1 MSYYVRFKIVWGR
14 KGFGP
19 RISTSRD
26 AVLARVEEYLRTE
39 GTYDA
44 NAWIDEFRAAF
55 VGKGGDIKVLEEVW
69 SIGLVTFVSACFP
82 GVPFRARGRGEE
94 REDAWQFECC
104 DGKLTRES
112 SYDGERAGVAQD
124 AALLTAWPGSLELS
138 RVVSQA
144 GSRSFIAEILGE
156 QPRTAQLA
164 ALTIKRKGGR
174 LPRALVYVGPL
185 EQEAFERIRALIDDR
200 YRVPG
205 TPVSE
210 IPHPQTSLEQRIEEA
225 RPFGG

>member
-19 RISTSRD
+19 RIPTSRQ
-26 AVLARVEEYLRTE
+26 AVLARVEEYLGRE
-39 GTYDA
+39 GTYKADD
-44 NAWIDEFRAAF
+44 WMDEFRAAF
-55 VGKGGDIKVLEEVW
+55 VGRGGDIKALEEEW

-94 REDAWQFECC
+94 RGDAWQFDCC

-112 SYDGERAGVAQD
+112 SSDGERAG
-124 AALLTAWPGSLELS
+124 AAGAAAPMPNWPRPLELS
-138 RVVSQA
+138 RVVSQV
-144 GSRSFIAEILGE
+144 GSRSFITEIIGE
-156 QPRTAQLA
+156 QPVTAQLA

-185 EQEAFERIRALIDDR
+185 EQAGFERIRDLIDDR
-200 YRVPG
+200 YRVQQFRNATTLLADP
-205 TPVSE
+205 TATADD
-210 IPHPQTSLEQRIEEA
+210 PQ
-225 RPFGG
+225 GY

>member
-14 KGFGP
+14 KGCGP
-19 RISTSRD
+19 RITASRD

-39 GTYDA
+39 GTYVADD
-44 NAWIDEFRAAF
+44 WIDEFRAAF
-55 VGKGGDIKVLEEVW
+55 VGKGGDIKVLEEEW

-94 REDAWQFECC
+94 RGDAWQFECC

-112 SYDGERAGVAQD
+112 SFYGERAGVAQD
-124 AALLTAWPGSLELS
+124 VAALTDWPGPLEVS

-156 QPRTAQLA
+156 QPGTAGLG
-164 ALTIKRKGGR
+164 ALTMKRKGSR

-185 EQEAFERIRALIDDR
+185 EQEAFERIRDLIDDR
-200 YRVPG
+200 YRVQQFRTLTALG
-205 TPVSE
+205 ADATATADD
-210 IPHPQTSLEQRIEEA
+210 PQ
-225 RPFGG
+225 GY

>member
-1 MSYYVRFKIVWGR
+1 VSYYVRFKIVWGC

-19 RISTSRD
+19 RIRASRD

-44 NAWIDEFRAAF
+44 DDWVDEFRAAIA
-55 VGKGGDIKVLEEVW
+55 GKAVDIKLVDEEW
-69 SIGLVTFVSACFP
+69 AIGLLTFVSACFP

-104 DGKLTRES
+104 DGRLTRES
-112 SYDGERAGVAQD
+112 SYYGERAGVAQ
-124 AALLTAWPGSLELS
+124 AGALLPAWPGPLELS

-156 QPRTAQLA
+156 QPGTAQLA
-164 ALTIKRKGGR
+164 ALTIKRKGSR

-185 EQEAFERIRALIDDR
+185 EQEAFGRIRDLIDDR
-200 YRVPG
+200 YRVQQFRNVTTLRAAP
-205 TPVSE
+205 TATADD
-210 IPHPQTSLEQRIEEA
+210 PQ
-225 RPFGG
+225 GY